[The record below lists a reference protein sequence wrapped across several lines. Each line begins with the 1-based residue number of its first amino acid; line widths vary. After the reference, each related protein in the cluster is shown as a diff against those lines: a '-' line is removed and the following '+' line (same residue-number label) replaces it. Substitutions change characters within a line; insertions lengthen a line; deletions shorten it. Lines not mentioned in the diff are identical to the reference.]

1 MCINPKDMPCSDL
14 HKIANQTRLKII
26 EMSHA
31 AKSAHL
37 GSCLSCVDIL
47 VSLYYRVLNIDPA
60 KYRAADRDIFI
71 LSKGHAAMGL
81 YAVLAKR
88 GFFSEEF
95 LNTYNID
102 GGLLPEH
109 PPARGVPGVEAATGS
124 LGHGLSLACGQ
135 ALAFKMKEQKN
146 KVFCLISDG
155 EVNEGTIWEAA
166 MFASANGLSN
176 LTVFLDWNKWQATQ
190 RSDEVLNTT
199 NHKDKWLS
207 FGWDVECI
215 NGHDFKEIFCAV
227 KNQSGK
233 PKIIIADT
241 VKGRG
246 VSFMEDDNNWHY
258 RIPTSE
264 EVSAAK
270 LELAV

>member
-1 MCINPKDMPCSDL
+1 MCTNPEGFGDPDL
-14 HKIANQTRLKII
+14 KKIANQTRLKII
-26 EMSHA
+26 EMSHT

-47 VSLYYRVLNIDPA
+47 VSLYYHALNIDPA
-60 KYRAADRDIFI
+60 KYHSAERDIFI

-81 YAVLAKR
+81 YAVLAKK

-95 LNTYNID
+95 LSTYNSD
-102 GGLLPEH
+102 GGLLSEH

-135 ALAFKMKEQKN
+135 ALAFQMREQKN

-155 EVNEGTIWEAA
+155 EVNEGAIWEAA
-166 MFASANGLSN
+166 MFASANRLDN

-190 RSDEVLNTT
+190 RSDHVLNTT
-199 NHKDKWLS
+199 NHSDKWLS

-215 NGHDFKEIFCAV
+215 DGHDFEKILCAA
-227 KNQSGK
+227 KNRSGK

-264 EVSAAK
+264 EVFAAK
-270 LELAV
+270 LELAF

>member
-1 MCINPKDMPCSDL
+1 MCINPKSVRSSDL
-14 HKIANQTRLKII
+14 QKIANQTRLKII

-47 VSLYYRVLNIDPA
+47 VSLYHHVLNIDPA
-60 KYRAADRDIFI
+60 RYRAADRDIFM

-135 ALAFKMKEQKN
+135 ALAFKMKN
-146 KVFCLISDG
+146 KTNRVFCLISDG
-155 EVNEGTIWEAA
+155 EVNEGAIWEAA
-166 MFASANGLSN
+166 MFASANRLNN
-176 LTVFLDWNKWQATQ
+176 LVVFLDWNKWQATQ
-190 RSDEVLNTT
+190 RSDDVLNTT

-215 NGHDFKEIFCAV
+215 NGHDFEQILCAV
-227 KNQSGK
+227 KNPSGK
-233 PKIIIADT
+233 PKMIIADT
-241 VKGRG
+241 IKGRG

>member
-1 MCINPKDMPCSDL
+1 MCINPKDIPCSDL

-155 EVNEGTIWEAA
+155 EVNEGAIWEAA

-199 NHKDKWLS
+199 NHQDKWLS

-227 KNQSGK
+227 KNQSEK
-233 PKIIIADT
+233 PKMIIADT

-270 LELAV
+270 LELAI

>member
-1 MCINPKDMPCSDL
+1 MCINPEGFGDPDL
-14 HKIANQTRLKII
+14 KKIANQIRLKII
-26 EMSHA
+26 EMSHT

-47 VSLYYRVLNIDPA
+47 VSLYYHALNIDPA
-60 KYRAADRDIFI
+60 KYHSAERDIFI

-81 YAVLAKR
+81 YAVLAKK

-95 LNTYNID
+95 LSTYNSD
-102 GGLLPEH
+102 GGLLSEH

-135 ALAFKMKEQKN
+135 ALAFQMREQKN

-155 EVNEGTIWEAA
+155 EVNEGAIWEAA
-166 MFASANGLSN
+166 MFASANRLDN

-190 RSDEVLNTT
+190 RSDDVLNTT
-199 NHKDKWLS
+199 NHSDKWLS

-215 NGHDFKEIFCAV
+215 DGHDFEKILCAAE
-227 KNQSGK
+227 NHSGK

-264 EVSAAK
+264 EVFSAK
-270 LELAV
+270 LELAF

>member
-1 MCINPKDMPCSDL
+1 MCINPKCVRGSDL
-14 HKIANQTRLKII
+14 QKIANQTRLKII

-47 VSLYYRVLNIDPA
+47 VSLYHHVLNIDPA
-60 KYRAADRDIFI
+60 RYRAADRDIFI

-135 ALAFKMKEQKN
+135 ALAFKMKDKRN
-146 KVFCLISDG
+146 RVFCLISDG
-155 EVNEGTIWEAA
+155 EVNEGAIWEAA
-166 MFASANGLSN
+166 MFASANRLSN
-176 LTVFLDWNKWQATQ
+176 LVVFLDWNKWQATQ
-190 RSDEVLNTT
+190 RSDDVLNTT

-215 NGHDFKEIFCAV
+215 NGHDFEQILCAV
-227 KNQSGK
+227 KNPSGK
-233 PKIIIADT
+233 PKMIIADT
-241 VKGRG
+241 IKGRG

>member
-1 MCINPKDMPCSDL
+1 MCINPKSVCSSDL
-14 HKIANQTRLKII
+14 QKIANQTRLKII

-47 VSLYYRVLNIDPA
+47 VSLYHHVLNIDPA
-60 KYRAADRDIFI
+60 RYPAADRDIFI

-135 ALAFKMKEQKN
+135 ALAFKMKDKKN
-146 KVFCLISDG
+146 RVFCLISDG
-155 EVNEGTIWEAA
+155 EVNEGAIWEAA
-166 MFASANGLSN
+166 MFASANRLSN
-176 LTVFLDWNKWQATQ
+176 LVVFLDWNKWQATQ
-190 RSDEVLNTT
+190 RSDDVLNTT

-215 NGHDFKEIFCAV
+215 NGHDFEQILCAV
-227 KNQSGK
+227 KNPSGK
-233 PKIIIADT
+233 PKMIIADT
-241 VKGRG
+241 IKGRG

>member
-1 MCINPKDMPCSDL
+1 MCINLKGVCGSDL
-14 HKIANQTRLKII
+14 QKVANQIRLKTI
-26 EMSHA
+26 EMSHT

-47 VSLYYRVLNIDPA
+47 VSLYYHALNIDPA
-60 KYRAADRDIFI
+60 KCRSAERDIFI

-95 LNTYNID
+95 LSNYNCD
-102 GGLLPEH
+102 GGLLSEH

-135 ALAFKMKEQKN
+135 ALAFQMKEQKN

-155 EVNEGTIWEAA
+155 EVNEGAIWEAA
-166 MFASANGLSN
+166 MFAAANRLDN

-190 RSDEVLNTT
+190 RSDDVLNTT
-199 NHKDKWLS
+199 DHSDKWLS

-215 NGHDFKEIFCAV
+215 DGHDFEQILCAIE
-227 KNQSGK
+227 NSSGK

-264 EVSAAK
+264 EVFAAK

>member
-1 MCINPKDMPCSDL
+1 MCINPEAVRGSDL
-14 HKIANQTRLKII
+14 QKIANQTRLKII
-26 EMSHA
+26 EMSHT

-47 VSLYYRVLNIDPA
+47 VSLYYHVLNIDPA
-60 KYRAADRDIFI
+60 RYRAAERDIFI

-135 ALAFKMKEQKN
+135 ALAFKMKGKKN
-146 KVFCLISDG
+146 RVFCLISDG
-155 EVNEGTIWEAA
+155 EVNEGAIWEAA
-166 MFASANGLSN
+166 MFASANRLSN
-176 LTVFLDWNKWQATQ
+176 LVVFLDWNKWQATQ
-190 RSDEVLNTT
+190 RSDAVLNTT

-215 NGHDFKEIFCAV
+215 DGHDFEEIICAV
-227 KNQSGK
+227 KNPSGK
-233 PKIIIADT
+233 PKMIISDT
-241 VKGRG
+241 MKGRG